1 MNQLEFKETK
11 KYLLDKCQEIMDAKQ
26 PEYTQKNIDILNN
39 FKCSAKFI
47 GIEPMEVLNNK
58 ISIMDNRKKN
68 GGVRQGAGRPKK
80 ADELKLIEK
89 LDSLIDNDEV
99 IKTLGRQ
106 VLKGDS
112 RAMSLYFGYRYG
124 KPKESVDITSSE
136 GFNVNF
142 KDLIKFK

>member
-1 MNQLEFKETK
+1 
-11 KYLLDKCQEIMDAKQ
+11 
-26 PEYTQKNIDILNN
+26 
-39 FKCSAKFI
+39 
-47 GIEPMEVLNNK
+47 
-58 ISIMDNRKKN
+58 MDNRKNN
-68 GGVRQGAGRPKK
+68 GGARHGAGRPKK

-99 IKTLGRQ
+99 IKTLGKQ

>member
-1 MNQLEFKETK
+1 
-11 KYLLDKCQEIMDAKQ
+11 
-26 PEYTQKNIDILNN
+26 
-39 FKCSAKFI
+39 
-47 GIEPMEVLNNK
+47 
-58 ISIMDNRKKN
+58 MDNRKNN
-68 GGVRQGAGRPKK
+68 GGARQNAGRPRK